1 MFTCLVLG
9 FVFSW
14 LTLRSGSVLPAAIAH
29 TLFNVFVFSSF
40 GLDFYGKDWVR
51 LVLWAVVAYVL
62 FRYWSVKVEDEPGAV
77 ATIVE
82 AEPAT

>member
-29 TLFNVFVFSSF
+29 TLFNVLVFADF
-40 GLDFYGKDWVR
+40 GPNFYGKDWVR
-51 LVLWAVVAYVL
+51 LVLWVLAAYAL
-62 FRYWSVKVEDEPGAV
+62 FRYWPVKEEDEPGAV

-82 AEPAT
+82 PQPAT